1 MFTGIVKKIGKIES
15 IESNAEGIFL
25 TVDAGELASK
35 ANIDDSVCING
46 VCQTVVFKEGNSLG
60 FQAVKVTLDKTNF
73 SEFKIGD
80 SINLETSLTP
90 SDPMGGHFVMG
101 HVNGVAEISEIQNY
115 GKNYF
120 TWFKTPNEL
129 QKYIVSEGSV
139 SIDGVSLTI
148 AKVEDSSNRFAV
160 SLIPHTWDNTI
171 FHTKNVG
178 SKVNIEVDILAKYI
192 ENLLEKRENKLTQNF
207 LNKTGF

>member
-15 IESNAEGIFL
+15 IEANAEGIFL
-25 TVDAGELASK
+25 KVNAEELAAK

-46 VCQTVVFKEGNSLG
+46 VCQTVVSKEGSILG
-60 FQAVKVTLDKTNF
+60 FQAVKVTLEKTNF
-73 SEFKIGD
+73 SDFKIGD
-80 SINLETSLTP
+80 LVNLEGSLTP

-101 HVNGVAEISEIQNY
+101 HVNGVAEINEVQNF

-120 TWFKTPNEL
+120 TWFKTPPNL
-129 QKYIVSEGSV
+129 QKYIVAEGSV
-139 SIDGVSLTI
+139 SVDGVSLTI
-148 AKVEDSSNRFAV
+148 AEVDDASNRFAV

-178 SKVNIEVDILAKYI
+178 SYVNIEVDILAKYI
-192 ENLLEKRENKLTQNF
+192 ENLLDKREKNLTQKY
-207 LNKTGF
+207 LKETGF

>member
-1 MFTGIVKKIGKIES
+1 MFTGIVKKIGKIDS

-25 TVDAGELASK
+25 KVNAGELAKK

-46 VCQTVVFKEGNSLG
+46 VCQTVVLKEGEVLG
-60 FQAVKVTLDKTNF
+60 FQAVKVTLEKTNF
-73 SEFKIGD
+73 SDFKIGD
-80 SINLETSLTP
+80 SVNLECSLTP

-101 HVNGVAEISEIQNY
+101 HVNGVAEINEIQNF

-120 TWFKTPNEL
+120 TWFKTPVEL
-129 QKYIVSEGSV
+129 QKYIVQEGSV

-148 AKVEDSSNRFAV
+148 AEVEDSSNRFAV
-160 SLIPHTWDNTI
+160 SLIPHTWANTI
-171 FHTKNVG
+171 FHTKNIG

-192 ENLLEKRENKLTQNF
+192 ENLLEKRENKLTQKF
-207 LNKTGF
+207 LNETGF

>member
-15 IESNAEGIFL
+15 IVSNAEGIFL
-25 TVDAGELASK
+25 KIDAGTLAAK

-46 VCQTVVFKEGNSLG
+46 VCQTVVFKENHTLG
-60 FQAVKVTLDKTNF
+60 FQAVKVTLEKTNF
-73 SEFKIGD
+73 SDFKVGD
-80 SINLETSLTP
+80 QVNLESSLTP

-101 HVNGVAEISEIQNY
+101 HVNGIAEINEIQNF
-115 GKNYF
+115 GNNYF
-120 TWFKTPNEL
+120 TWFKTPEEL
-129 QKYIVSEGSV
+129 QKYIVEEGSI

-160 SLIPHTWDNTI
+160 SLIPHTWENTI
-171 FHTKNVG
+171 FHTKNIG

-192 ENLLEKRENKLTQNF
+192 ENLLEKREGKLSQKF
-207 LNKTGF
+207 LNKAGF